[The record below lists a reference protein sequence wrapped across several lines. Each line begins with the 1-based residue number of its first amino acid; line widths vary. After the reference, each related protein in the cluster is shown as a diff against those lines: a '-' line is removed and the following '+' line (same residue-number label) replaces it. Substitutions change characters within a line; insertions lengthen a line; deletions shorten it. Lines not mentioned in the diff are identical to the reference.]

1 MTTLNGDHQDA
12 LTVALQW
19 LRLFRDYAPVIAPAA
34 DPALRKRNC
43 VHLANVLSSEE
54 LAAAIAMIEGLVNK
68 EEVTE

>member
-1 MTTLNGDHQDA
+1 MIAAQQEA
-12 LTVALQW
+12 LAVALEW
-19 LRLFRDYAPVIAPAA
+19 LHLFRSYAPVIAPTA

-43 VHLANVLSSEE
+43 VHLANVLASEE